1 MSGQYKHNSGRMKNN
16 IKAEFKPDSV
26 DLVNFV
32 IRHFRIFLLTGILA
46 AVISAVI
53 SLLIKPLYESA
64 VILYPSSNITEAR
77 TILGDVASKTTL
89 FGDDDATEK
98 LLQMINSE
106 QVRDYLKS
114 KYDLAA
120 HYLIRPDEKYPNTII
135 NEKMDRYI
143 HAAKTSFGSV
153 EIRVRDRDRE
163 LACNMANDIAGRADT
178 IFNNLQRSAAAAM
191 LDEITRSYE
200 MQDSLVSRV
209 EDTLTKLQG
218 AAALKTYS
226 TLETETD
233 YLGLIRGKYL
243 EALALSQQT
252 MPYTLV
258 VDRAVVAEKKIWPRR
273 SIIVIVSTLSVLIL
287 TALVLFVAE
296 GVKLQRTDDRQ

>member
-1 MSGQYKHNSGRMKNN
+1 MKNK

-32 IRHFRIFLLTGILA
+32 ISHFRIFLLTGILA

-53 SLLIKPLYESA
+53 SLLLKPLYEST
-64 VILYPSSNITEAR
+64 VILYPSSNITEAH

-106 QVRDYLKS
+106 QVRDYLKA
-114 KYDLAA
+114 KYDLAS
-120 HYLIRPDEKYPNTII
+120 HYRIKPNEKYPNTLID
-135 NEKMDRYI
+135 EKMDRFI

-178 IFNNLQRSAAAAM
+178 IFNNLQRRAAAAM
-191 LDEITRSYE
+191 LDQISRSYE
-200 MQDSLVSRV
+200 MQDSLVSRY
-209 EDTLTKLQG
+209 EDALTKLQG

-243 EALALSQQT
+243 EAFALSQQT
-252 MPYTLV
+252 MPYTLI

-273 SIIVIVSTLSVLIL
+273 SIIVIISTLSVLVL

>member
-1 MSGQYKHNSGRMKNN
+1 MKNK

-32 IRHFRIFLLTGILA
+32 ISHFRIFLLTGILA

-53 SLLIKPLYESA
+53 SLLLKPLYEST
-64 VILYPSSNITEAR
+64 VILYPSSNITEAH

-106 QVRDYLKS
+106 QVRDYLKA
-114 KYDLAA
+114 KYDLAS
-120 HYLIRPDEKYPNTII
+120 HYRIKPNEKYPNTLID
-135 NEKMDRYI
+135 EKMDRFI

-153 EIRVRDRDRE
+153 EIRARDRDRE

-178 IFNNLQRSAAAAM
+178 IFNNLQRRAAAAM
-191 LDEITRSYE
+191 LDQISRSYE
-200 MQDSLVSRV
+200 MQDSLVSRY
-209 EDTLTKLQG
+209 EDALTKLQG

-243 EALALSQQT
+243 EAFALSQQT
-252 MPYTLV
+252 MPYTLI

-273 SIIVIVSTLSVLIL
+273 SIIVIISTLSVLVL